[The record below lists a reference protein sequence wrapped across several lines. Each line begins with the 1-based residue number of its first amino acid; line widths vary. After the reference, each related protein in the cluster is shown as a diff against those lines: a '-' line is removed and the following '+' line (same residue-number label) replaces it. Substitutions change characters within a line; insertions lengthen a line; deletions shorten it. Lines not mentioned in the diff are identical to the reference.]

1 MQVWPVPGPGGYR
14 DRRSV
19 RPPRH
24 PAIIPGQHYSWLL
37 PTTNHRTGH
46 HHTTPHLNRRLLTN
60 NIIEDI
66 YRNKAI
72 ENDLENILSVHFT

>member
-1 MQVWPVPGPGGYR
+1 MRVWPVRGRAGIETG
-14 DRRSV
+14 DQCG
-19 RPPRH
+19 RPATPQLS
-24 PAIIPGQHYSWLL
+24 PANTIPGCCPPL
-37 PTTNHRTGH
+37 TTAPAT
-46 HHTTPHLNRRLLTN
+46 TTPLLNRRLLTN